1 MMLSLGSRPSA
12 AIKVAIYAATI
23 AISAVALAGGAAR
36 AGDIAKGRHLAA
48 AKCQMCHGLDGL
60 SKLPQA
66 PNLAGQVEPYLIEQ
80 MKAFHDGLR
89 QNEMM
94 SQIAPGL
101 SAADID
107 DLAAYYAAIQVTIGK
122 IPGE

>member
-1 MMLSLGSRPSA
+1 MKPSNFKPCAIAVLAAASL
-12 AIKVAIYAATI
+12 AT
-23 AISAVALAGGAAR
+23 AGLPDPAH
-36 AGDIAKGRHLAA
+36 AGDVGKGRHLAA
-48 AKCQMCHGLDGL
+48 AKCQMCHGLDGV

-80 MKAFHDGLR
+80 MKAFHDGIR
-89 QNEMM
+89 KNEMM

-101 SAADID
+101 SDSEIQ
-107 DLAAYYAAIQVTIGK
+107 DLAAYYAAIEVTIAK